1 MAAST
6 SSRSTA
12 QLSPALESRAAYAAA
27 APPDTAAP
35 AVGLAAPASGATTAL
50 SPTFTGAAGT
60 AAGDSSQVTLRIWSG
75 SAATGTPV
83 QTRTVTQSAGSWSVA
98 ASPALAP
105 GTYTARAEQ
114 TDGAGNTGQSA
125 AVTFTAAAP
134 DLTAYRSVVLADG
147 PSAYWRLG
155 ETSGTVAA
163 NAIGAP
169 NGEYRGGVALGQ
181 PGALSTDSNAAAG
194 FDGVNDTVRIPD
206 AAALDP
212 TGALSIEAWIKPT
225 SGAPA
230 TTLVRKEGQY
240 MVRRQADGAVTFRL
254 WKSGVTRDF

>member
-1 MAAST
+1 MTLTQPASAAST
-6 SSRSTA
+6 
-12 QLSPALESRAAYAAA
+12 AL
-27 APPDTAAP
+27 T
-35 AVGLAAPASGATTAL
+35 
-50 SPTFTGAAGT
+50 PTFAGAAGT

-83 QTRTVTQSAGSWSVA
+83 QTRTATQSAGAWSVA

-114 TDGAGNTGQSA
+114 TDNAGNTGQSA

-134 DLTAYRSVVLADG
+134 DLTAYRSVVIADE

-155 ETSGTVAA
+155 ETSGTVAV

-194 FDGVNDTVRIPD
+194 FDGVNDTVRMPD

-212 TGALSIEAWIKPT
+212 TGSLSIEAWVRPT
-225 SGAPA
+225 STATAATLAPQGGPVHGPPARLTARSPSASGRAASRA
-230 TTLVRKEGQY
+230 TSPPPPG
-240 MVRRQADGAVTFRL
+240 
-254 WKSGVTRDF
+254 